1 MKKMSTNNFTEAIK
15 QAKKD
20 SQVNYNRISSSQRVK
35 RITRHIRVGEKTYG
49 VLKSIAQD
57 TNTTISKTAD
67 NIFSE
72 INPQSSK

>member
-15 QAKKD
+15 QARKD
-20 SQVNYNRISSSQRVK
+20 NQINYNRISDSQRVK

-49 VLKSIAQD
+49 ALKTIAQE

-67 NIFSE
+67 SIFSQ
-72 INPQSSK
+72 INPQPNK